1 MHAASVPSVL
11 GVADGSFILLAVMVV
26 LFFAIVFGYFTF
38 AGSGINTHSSGSR
51 GEAPGASG
59 PSEAAGQGRSSGD
72 TSEDKGVG
80 DTFST
85 HGTG

>member
-1 MHAASVPSVL
+1 MHAASVLSVL
-11 GVADGSFILLAVMVV
+11 GVAGGSFIVLGVMVV
-26 LFFAIVFGYFTF
+26 LFFAIAFGYFTF
-38 AGSGINTHSSGSR
+38 TGSGIGTHSSGSR
-51 GEAPGASG
+51 GEAPGADG

-72 TSEDKGVG
+72 TSEDNGVG